1 MSDIVE
7 SHLPC
12 PDCGSSD
19 ALAKNSDGS
28 TYCFSCSTHTKAD
41 NVIKMLDNLTIRKK
55 EVMSLHKRKIQ
66 QQTIK
71 KYNVVGTSFLF
82 SILINGTSSHKN
94 S

>member
-55 EVMSLHKRKIQ
+55 ETMSLHKRKIQ
-66 QQTIK
+66 QQSFTSGRTDPRLCTKNQTIQ
-71 KYNVVGTSFLF
+71 
-82 SILINGTSSHKN
+82 
-94 S
+94 

>member
-28 TYCFSCSTHTKAD
+28 TIAFHVLHTKAD

-55 EVMSLHKRKIQ
+55 EVMF
-66 QQTIK
+66 T
-71 KYNVVGTSFLF
+71 
-82 SILINGTSSHKN
+82 
-94 S
+94 